1 MSEKKG
7 FFGNLFGSKKKSG
20 CCGMEIVEEPE
31 SCSCGGACEPKPAA
45 GEKAEI
51 NSDITTLRILG
62 TGCKKCHTL
71 EENVKIAVNEMG
83 GGFNVIKVTDINEIA
98 SYGAINTPALMMGN
112 KVVSMG
118 KVLKPDEVKKILEK
132 NLL

>member
-7 FFGNLFGSKKKSG
+7 FFGSLFGGKKKSG
-20 CCGMEIVEEPE
+20 CCGMEIIVEPE
-31 SCSCGGACEPKPAA
+31 GCCGGACEPKPDT
-45 GEKAEI
+45 GEKTEI
-51 NSDITTLRILG
+51 RPDSKTLRILG

-71 EENVKIAVNEMG
+71 AENVKIAVNEIG
-83 GGFNVIKVTDINEIA
+83 GDFNVIKVTDINEIA